1 MRNIYNLAGPFGC
14 RFETAVFFSDMEKTL
29 PGLQHIEI
37 EMAKPCAGDVIDVA
51 HQRAETAAVFFENG
65 DSLELAGPYLWKF
78 LDSVPHNL
86 LNESG
91 TDYADSRC
99 GGIHVRDLVNVLRR
113 LYGAMIRP
121 NNMIEES
128 NEADLIESIK
138 IDGQGRVSTK
148 LAPKISEDDVKEIA
162 ALIKDYFDL
171 NRSELLTEISDWITG
186 IVSEPFLE
194 QSFVREGKHL
204 RPVFEPVEWGDELRS
219 ITWDEFTTKL
229 TSRTGENSPAY
240 LHVFDCWLAQNESMV
255 EKALQSVMN
264 NHRDNPSVQALSELI
279 IESGHHVTQVHGTS
293 TFFNVFSEAAACLGE
308 IALRSNRTS
317 IN

>member
-29 PGLQHIEI
+29 PGIKHIYI
-37 EMAKPCAGDVIDVA
+37 EMAKPCAGDIIDVA

-86 LNESG
+86 LNDSG
-91 TDYADSRC
+91 SDYADSRC
-99 GGIHVRDLVNVLRR
+99 GGIPVRDLVNVLRR
-113 LYGAMIRP
+113 LYGLITRP
-121 NNMIEES
+121 NNTIEES
-128 NEADLIESIK
+128 NEADLIASIT

-148 LAPKISEDDVKEIA
+148 LAPKISEDDAKQIA
-162 ALIKDYFDL
+162 ELIKDYFVS
-171 NRSELLTEISDWITG
+171 NRSTLLTEISGWISE
-186 IVSEPFLE
+186 IISEPYLE
-194 QSFVREGKHL
+194 QRFESEGKYL

-229 TSRTGENSPAY
+229 TSRTGEGSPAY
-240 LHVFDCWLAQNESMV
+240 LHVFDCWLVKNESMV
-255 EKALQSVMN
+255 EKAIQSIMK
-264 NHRDNPSVQALSELI
+264 NHSDNPSVQALSELI
-279 IESGHHVTQVHGTS
+279 IESGHHVTQVHGTYI
-293 TFFNVFSEAAACLGE
+293 FFNVFSEAAACLGE
-308 IALRSNRTS
+308 IAIRSHGSS